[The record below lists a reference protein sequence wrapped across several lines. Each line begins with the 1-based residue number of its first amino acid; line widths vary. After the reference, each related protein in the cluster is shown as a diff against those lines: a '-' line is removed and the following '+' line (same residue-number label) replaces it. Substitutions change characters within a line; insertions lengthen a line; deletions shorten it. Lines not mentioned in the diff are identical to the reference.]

1 MSRLSEL
8 IAELCPDGVEY
19 RTLGEVCY
27 YPRKRVNVDDLDTG
41 SYVSVENLAQN
52 FAGLTN
58 DIATTK
64 SGFAAVEFKRGDVL
78 VGNIRPYLKKVWLAD
93 INGGTNGDVL
103 VFRISDGWRNR
114 VLSEFLYMQLASDAF
129 INFDMK
135 YAKGAKMPRGD
146 KKAVL
151 RFRIP
156 VPPIEVQHEVV
167 RILDEY
173 TAAHN
178 ELVTQLEREMELRKQ
193 EGAVCQMTLFK
204 SYFGNR
210 KTNEHGWPVAT
221 LASVAKVGS
230 SKRVFK
236 NEFKSE
242 GIPFF
247 RGMEIGQLAEGV
259 FDAPT
264 LFIEEGHYCEL
275 CAASGTPKQGDLL
288 LPSICPDGRV
298 WLVDT
303 REPFYFKDGRVLWI
317 QSSKSEMNSTYL
329 LYALKDILTNSY
341 LSVASGSAFAEVKIF
356 ALAKAKIMMP
366 PIKLQDEFENA
377 LAKAQ
382 FSLFNDYVKELAR
395 EQVYLD
401 RQLAQVRNHLLSFP
415 EKGA

>member
-58 DIATTK
+58 NIATTK
-64 SGFAAVEFKRGDVL
+64 VGFAAVEFKRGDVL

-135 YAKGAKMPRGD
+135 YAKGTKMPRGD

-173 TAAHN
+173 TAAHD
-178 ELVTQLEREMELRKQ
+178 ELVEQLEHEVELRESVYENIRDGILLSGKSDTMQ
-193 EGAVCQMTLFK
+193 SFKDCCESMNTGPFGSMVHKSDYVSDGCPIVNPADIKGTDVTVGKMVSEEAEQRLSRYKLRANDIVIGRRGDMGRIGIIDETTEGYICGTGCFFVRMNGLAISRYWRHLFST
-204 SYFGNR
+204 SY
-210 KTNEHGWPVAT
+210 
-221 LASVAKVGS
+221 AKAYLEAHAVGS
-230 SKRVFK
+230 TMK
-236 NEFKSE
+236 NLNLKIL
-242 GIPFF
+242 GNMP
-247 RGMEIGQLAEGV
+247 V
-259 FDAPT
+259 PVPT
-264 LFIEEGHYCEL
+264 LQEQEEIV
-275 CAASGTPKQGDLL
+275 ALL
-288 LPSICPDGRV
+288 DKYS
-298 WLVDT
+298 
-303 REPFYFKDGRVLWI
+303 
-317 QSSKSEMNSTYL
+317 L
-329 LYALKDILTNSY
+329 LHDDVMHQIRSDISMLNEQLT
-341 LSVASGSAFAEVKIF
+341 L
-356 ALAKAKIMMP
+356 L
-366 PIKLQDEFENA
+366 
-377 LAKAQ
+377 
-382 FSLFNDYVKELAR
+382 
-395 EQVYLD
+395 
-401 RQLAQVRNHLLSFP
+401 RNHLLSFP
-415 EKGA
+415 EKVS